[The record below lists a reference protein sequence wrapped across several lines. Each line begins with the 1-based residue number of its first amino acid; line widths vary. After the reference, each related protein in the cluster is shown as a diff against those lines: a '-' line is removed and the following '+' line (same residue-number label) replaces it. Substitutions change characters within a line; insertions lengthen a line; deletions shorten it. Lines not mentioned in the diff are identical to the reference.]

1 MRPLDLRPVD
11 LRPAPPLADRIAE
24 ALRDAI
30 IAGTLEP
37 GSRVNESEIA
47 ARYRISRSPVR
58 EALRLLQQEG
68 LVAMEPRR
76 GAFVKRLTPQE
87 VVDVYDVKSV
97 LEGRATGLATR
108 RMTESEIDSL
118 AACVAR
124 MEREVAA
131 GDMTAYVDSTRQ
143 FHEIIVRGAGNA
155 TLASIYQG
163 LERKIHW
170 LRTLSLSRPGR
181 VEVSLADHR
190 AILDAMRQRDARR
203 AEALAHAHI
212 EQAGQDLLP
221 RLERMV
227 GDARRLALDVTN
239 PNVRPR

>member
-1 MRPLDLRPVD
+1 MQHVD
-11 LRPAPPLADRIAE
+11 LQPAPPMAERIAE
-24 ALRDAI
+24 ALRQAI

-87 VVDVYDVKSV
+87 VVDVYDVKSM
-97 LEGRATGLATR
+97 LEGHATGLATR
-108 RMTESEIDSL
+108 RMGERDLERL

-131 GDMTAYVDSTRQ
+131 SDMTAYVQSTRE
-143 FHEIIVRGAGNA
+143 FHEIIVHGCGNA

-170 LRTLSLSRPGR
+170 LRTLSLSWPGR
-181 VEVSLADHR
+181 VDVSLADHR
-190 AILDAMRQRDARR
+190 AILDAMQRRDA
-203 AEALAHAHI
+203 ALAERIARAHI
-212 EQAGQDLLP
+212 EQASQDLLS
-221 RLERMV
+221 RLERLA
-227 GDARRLALDVTN
+227 GEARRLAGALAVDGH
-239 PNVRPR
+239 RR

>member
-1 MRPLDLRPVD
+1 M
-11 LRPAPPLADRIAE
+11 ADRIAE

-68 LVAMEPRR
+68 LIAMEPRR

>member
-1 MRPLDLRPVD
+1 MRHIDLQ
-11 LRPAPPLADRIAE
+11 PAPPLAEKVAE
-24 ALRDAI
+24 VLREAI
-30 IAGTLEP
+30 IAGALEP

-47 ARYRISRSPVR
+47 SRYRISRSPVR

-76 GAFVKRLTPQE
+76 GAFVKRLTPHE
-87 VVDVYDVKSV
+87 VVEVYDVKSM
-97 LEGRATGLATR
+97 LEGHATGLATR
-108 RMTESEIDSL
+108 RMSEADL
-118 AACVAR
+118 GRLVACVAR

-131 GDMTAYVDSTRQ
+131 GEMTAYVESTRE
-143 FHEIIVRGAGNA
+143 FHEIIVHGCGNA

-190 AILDAMRQRDARR
+190 AILDAMRRRDA
-203 AEALAHAHI
+203 AEAERIARTHI
-212 EQAGQDLLP
+212 EQASHDLLP
-221 RLERMV
+221 RLERML
-227 GDARRLALDVTN
+227 GDARRLADGRRRDGFQ
-239 PNVRPR
+239 PSR

>member
-1 MRPLDLRPVD
+1 MRPLDLQ
-11 LRPAPPLADRIAE
+11 PAPPMADRIAE

-87 VVDVYDVKSV
+87 VVDVYDVKSM
-97 LEGRATGLATR
+97 LEGRATALATR
-108 RMTESEIDSL
+108 RMAAADLERL

-131 GDMTAYVDSTRQ
+131 GDMTAYAESTRQ
-143 FHEIIVRGAGNA
+143 FHEVIVRGSGNA

-190 AILDAMRQRDARR
+190 AILDAMRRRDAAH
-203 AEALAHAHI
+203 AEAIAHAHI
-212 EQAGQDLLP
+212 EQASQDLLP
-221 RLERMV
+221 RLERMA
-227 GDARRLALDVTN
+227 GDARRLALDATN